1 MIKSH
6 MHMLKKSRVKYS
18 SLFYYQFITY
28 NKEYYGHRNPIFKV
42 IKILSLPLMPYLKK
56 QDCSYYSMLA
66 KGMSEKCL
74 AINKHSSLDCDS
86 LNVNDKDYLNQMRTL
101 MN

>member
-1 MIKSH
+1 MY
-6 MHMLKKSRVKYS
+6 MLKKSRVKYS

-56 QDCSYYSMLA
+56 QDCSYYSMLILPA

-74 AINKHSSLDCDS
+74 AINKHSSLDFDS
-86 LNVNDKDYLNQMRTL
+86 LNVNDKENYLNHMRTL